1 MASTEKLH
9 EEIKALKLRV
19 RDLEQA
25 LEEVVVQIPDKPY
38 QRHPLLEPEL
48 VLATQA
54 PVPGSSAASDV
65 NGDPN
70 FVIEA
75 NYEEPLV
82 NGFGTMQIS
91 KGQERWLG
99 VRA

>member
-25 LEEVVVQIPDKPY
+25 LEVAFEQVPNKPY

-48 VLATQA
+48 LLATQA
-54 PVPGSSAASDV
+54 PLADSFPAANEDAGSSVEINSED
-65 NGDPN
+65 
-70 FVIEA
+70 
-75 NYEEPLV
+75 PLV
-82 NGFGTMQIS
+82 NQFGTMQIS
-91 KGQERWLG
+91 KGRERWLG
-99 VRA
+99 VRL